1 MYDGRRRPD
10 VSSESRVLY
19 VDADPATTE
28 AVRESLEADG
38 RSVATAVDA
47 EAGLE
52 RLEAAE
58 PPGFDCIVSAL
69 ELPDTDGVEFLHSVR
84 SEYPSVPFVLY
95 PGTGSEAVASEAIA
109 AGVTGYVPRT
119 DGAGHEPLLGAVRG
133 AVEYGS
139 TSPPS
144 QAQEDAVEHSSMGS
158 RPEADD
164 AGSKN
169 ASEPSV
175 ADAPEDSVEHSST
188 SPPSPAQEDAGS
200 ENASEPSVANAP
212 EDAVETADA
221 DRVESLFEYLP
232 TSVVYGEIRPDGPV
246 VERVN
251 PAFEE
256 TFGYDASEVVGENLD
271 ELIVPEDR
279 QAGAVDINEQLLEG
293 ERIRTEVQRLTP
305 DGVRDFRLN
314 VVGREDS
321 DEGYAIY
328 TDVTRSKRRQRRL
341 ERQNERLEK
350 FVSVVSHDLRNPL
363 SVAMGNLELA
373 DEEHDDPRLADAAD
387 AVDRMD
393 ALIDDLLTLAREGEH
408 VNEVEA
414 VDLGAVAE
422 DCWEGVGAGAATLET
437 GAAPEIEAD
446 RGRVRQLLSNLL
458 RNAVEHSSTSPPSQ
472 TREDTGSENAS
483 EPSVANAPEDAV
495 EHGSR
500 NVTVTVGDLADG
512 FHVSDDGPGIPESD
526 RDRIFESG
534 FTTDDEGTGFGLS
547 IVAEIVEAHGWE
559 VRATESADGG
569 ARFEITGVEVVEG
582 ENGGDDGG

>member
-1 MYDGRRRPD
+1 MCRGHQHPD

-19 VDADPATTE
+19 VDADPATAE

-58 PPGFDCIVSAL
+58 PPGFDCVVSAL
-69 ELPDTDGVEFLHSVR
+69 DLPDTDGVKFLRSVR
-84 SEYPSVPFVLY
+84 SGYPSVPFVLY
-95 PGTGSEAVASEAIA
+95 PGAGSEAVASEAIA

-119 DGAGHEPLLGAVRG
+119 DGAGHEPLLEAVR
-133 AVEYGS
+133 
-139 TSPPS
+139 
-144 QAQEDAVEHSSMGS
+144 
-158 RPEADD
+158 
-164 AGSKN
+164 
-169 ASEPSV
+169 
-175 ADAPEDSVEHSST
+175 
-188 SPPSPAQEDAGS
+188 
-200 ENASEPSVANAP
+200 
-212 EDAVETADA
+212 DAVETTDA

-232 TSVVYGEIRPDGPV
+232 TSVIYGEIRPDGPV

-256 TFGYDASEVVGENLD
+256 TFGYDASEVIGENLD

-321 DEGYAIY
+321 DKGYAIY

-373 DEEHDDPRLADAAD
+373 NEEHDDPRLADAAD

-408 VNEVEA
+408 VSEVET

-422 DCWEGVGAGAATLET
+422 DCWEGVDAGGATLET

-446 RGRVRQLLSNLL
+446 RSRVRQLLSNLL
-458 RNAVEHSSTSPPSQ
+458 RNAVEHGSTSPPSHAQ
-472 TREDTGSENAS
+472 EDAGSENAS
-483 EPSVANAPEDAV
+483 EPSVAHVPEDAV
-495 EHGSR
+495 EHGSTSPPSQAREDTVEHSSTSSRPEADDPVEHGGR

-512 FHVSDDGPGIPESD
+512 FHVSDDGPGIPDEE
-526 RDRIFESG
+526 RDRVFESG
-534 FTTDDEGTGFGLS
+534 YTTAREGTGFGLS
-547 IVAEIVEAHGWE
+547 IVAEIVEAHDWE

-569 ARFEITGVEVVEG
+569 ARFEVTGVEFA
-582 ENGGDDGG
+582 DG

>member
-1 MYDGRRRPD
+1 MYGGRRRPD

-52 RLEAAE
+52 RLETAE
-58 PPGFDCIVSAL
+58 PPGFDCVVSAL
-69 ELPDTDGVEFLHSVR
+69 ELPDTDGIEFLRSVR

-95 PGTGSEAVASEAIA
+95 PVAGSEAVASEAIA

-119 DGAGHEPLLGAVRG
+119 DGAGHEPLLEAVR
-133 AVEYGS
+133 
-139 TSPPS
+139 
-144 QAQEDAVEHSSMGS
+144 DA
-158 RPEADD
+158 
-164 AGSKN
+164 
-169 ASEPSV
+169 
-175 ADAPEDSVEHSST
+175 VEHSST
-188 SPPSPAQEDAGS
+188 SPPSQTREDAGS
-200 ENASEPSVANAP
+200 ENASEPSVAHAP
-212 EDAVETADA
+212 EDAVEHGSTSPPSQAREDAGSENASEPSVAHAPEDSVEHSSTGSRPEADDAVETADA

-279 QAGAVDINEQLLEG
+279 QEGAVDINEQLLEG

-328 TDVTRSKRRQRRL
+328 TDVTGSKRRQRRL
-341 ERQNERLEK
+341 KRQNERLEK

-363 SVAMGNLELA
+363 SVARGNLELA
-373 DEEHDDPRLADAAD
+373 DEEYDDPRLADAAD

-408 VNEVEA
+408 VNEVET

-422 DCWEGVGAGAATLET
+422 DCWEGVDAGTATLET

-446 RGRVRQLLSNLL
+446 RSRVRQLLSNLL

-472 TREDTGSENAS
+472 AREDT
-483 EPSVANAPEDAV
+483 V

-500 NVTVTVGDLADG
+500 NVTVTIGDLADG

-547 IVAEIVEAHGWE
+547 IVAEIVEAHDWE
-559 VRATESADGG
+559 VRTTESADGG
-569 ARFEITGVEVVEG
+569 ARFEITGVEIVDG
-582 ENGGDDGG
+582 ENSGDDEG